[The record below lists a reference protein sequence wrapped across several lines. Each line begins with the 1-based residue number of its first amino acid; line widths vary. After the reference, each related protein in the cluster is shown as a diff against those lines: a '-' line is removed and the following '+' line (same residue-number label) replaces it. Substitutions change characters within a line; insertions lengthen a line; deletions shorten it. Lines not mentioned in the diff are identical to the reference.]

1 MNLTSRGVFVH
12 ASYAAVSHS
21 AVRVHPNVFFF
32 LIDRIAESL
41 TLEILHEREFLD
53 FLEILK
59 CLVSCDAQRTWTFV
73 GVLLQFAVKSCLP

>member
-1 MNLTSRGVFVH
+1 MF
-12 ASYAAVSHS
+12 
-21 AVRVHPNVFFF
+21 FFF

-73 GVLLQFAVKSCLP
+73 GVPSPVRGEVLSSMNTSRVCRDGREGFLTRG